1 MKDSNGSVATLLVSS
16 HLVSKLVDYGLL
28 IKLRLSLVVVLSSVF
43 GYVIVSQS
51 DFSWLQL
58 LTLVLGGFLVTGAA
72 NALNQV
78 FEKDYDCLMERTA
91 NRPVAS
97 GRMKQTEAIIF
108 AGIACILGTALLAT
122 FNTLTAFMGMLS
134 LVLYAFVYTPLK
146 RYSTIAVAVGAI
158 PGALPVMIG
167 ITAYEGHITV
177 FAFLL
182 FVIQFL
188 WQFPHFWSIGY
199 LGYEDYKKAGYK
211 LLPETNGQ
219 IDRNLGLSSMFYA
232 VLMIPVSILMFIR
245 LPQVS
250 IGSTVIAIVLSLAY
264 MYFCYGFHK
273 RFDKKSALLL
283 MFYSFLFLPLIL
295 LGYWLF

>member
-199 LGYEDYKKAGYK
+199 LGYEDYNKAGYK

>member
-1 MKDSNGSVATLLVSS
+1 VRNNNEYTAALVANHTWIG
-16 HLVSKLVDYGLL
+16 KIYDYGLL
-28 IKLRLSLVVVLSSVF
+28 VKLRLNLVVVISSIF
-43 GYVIVSQS
+43 GFFIVSQGN
-51 DFSWLQL
+51 FSWVNV
-58 LTLVLGGFLVTGAA
+58 LTLFVGGFLVTGAA

-78 FEKDYDCLMERTA
+78 FEKDYDILMKRTA

-108 AGIACILGTALLAT
+108 AGIACIIGISLLST
-122 FNTLTAFMGMLS
+122 FNSVTAFLGMIS

-158 PGALPVMIG
+158 PGALPVLIG
-167 ITAYEGHITV
+167 MTAYEGRITV
-177 FAFLL
+177 FALLL

-188 WQFPHFWSIGY
+188 WQFPHFWAIGF
-199 LGYEDYKKAGYK
+199 LGYEDYKRAGYK
-211 LLPETNGQ
+211 LLPESNGE

-232 VLMIPVSILMFIR
+232 TLIIPVALIMQIR
-245 LPQVS
+245 ISEISLT
-250 IGSTVIAIVLSLAY
+250 STVIAVILSLIY
-264 MYFCYGFHK
+264 MYCCFQLHS
-273 RFDKKSALLL
+273 RFDKKSALIL

>member
-1 MKDSNGSVATLLVSS
+1 MRNNNEYTAALVANHTWIG
-16 HLVSKLVDYGLL
+16 KIYDYGLL
-28 IKLRLSLVVVLSSVF
+28 VKLRLNLVVVISSIF
-43 GYVIVSQS
+43 GFFIVSQGN
-51 DFSWLQL
+51 FSWVNV
-58 LTLVLGGFLVTGAA
+58 LTLFVGGFLVTGAA

-78 FEKDYDCLMERTA
+78 FEKDYDILMKRTA

-108 AGIACILGTALLAT
+108 AGIACIIGISLLST
-122 FNTLTAFMGMLS
+122 FNSVTAFLGMIS

-158 PGALPVMIG
+158 PGALPVLIG
-167 ITAYEGHITV
+167 MTAYEGRITV
-177 FAFLL
+177 FALLL

-188 WQFPHFWSIGY
+188 WQFPHFWAIGF
-199 LGYEDYKKAGYK
+199 LGYEDYKRAGYK
-211 LLPETNGQ
+211 LLPESNGE

-232 VLMIPVSILMFIR
+232 TLIIPVALIMQIR
-245 LPQVS
+245 ISEISLT
-250 IGSTVIAIVLSLAY
+250 STVISVILSLIY
-264 MYFCYGFHK
+264 MYCCFQLHS
-273 RFDKKSALLL
+273 RFDKKSALIL

>member
-1 MKDSNGSVATLLVSS
+1 MVANHTWIG
-16 HLVSKLVDYGLL
+16 KIYDYGLL
-28 IKLRLSLVVVLSSVF
+28 VKLRLNLVVVISSIF
-43 GYVIVSQS
+43 GFFIVSQGN
-51 DFSWLQL
+51 FSWVNV
-58 LTLVLGGFLVTGAA
+58 LTLFVGGFLVTGAA

-78 FEKDYDCLMERTA
+78 FEKDYDILMKRTA

-108 AGIACILGTALLAT
+108 AGIACIIGISLLST
-122 FNTLTAFMGMLS
+122 FNSVTAFLGMIS

-158 PGALPVMIG
+158 PGALPVLIG
-167 ITAYEGHITV
+167 MTAYEGRITV
-177 FAFLL
+177 FALLL

-188 WQFPHFWSIGY
+188 WQFPHFWAIGF
-199 LGYEDYKKAGYK
+199 LGYEDYKRAGYK
-211 LLPETNGQ
+211 LLPESNGE

-232 VLMIPVSILMFIR
+232 TLIIPVALIMQIR
-245 LPQVS
+245 ISEISLT
-250 IGSTVIAIVLSLAY
+250 STVISVILSLIY
-264 MYFCYGFHK
+264 MYCCFQLHS
-273 RFDKKSALLL
+273 RFDKKSALIL

>member
-1 MKDSNGSVATLLVSS
+1 MRNNNEYTAALVANHSWIG
-16 HLVSKLVDYGLL
+16 KIYDYGLL
-28 IKLRLSLVVVLSSVF
+28 VKLRLNLVVVISSIF
-43 GYVIVSQS
+43 GFFIVSQGN
-51 DFSWLQL
+51 FSWVNV
-58 LTLVLGGFLVTGAA
+58 LTLFVGGFLVTGAA

-78 FEKDYDCLMERTA
+78 FEKDYDILMKRTA

-108 AGIACILGTALLAT
+108 AGIACIIGISLLST
-122 FNTLTAFMGMLS
+122 FNSVTAFLGMIS

-158 PGALPVMIG
+158 PGALPVLIG
-167 ITAYEGHITV
+167 MTAYEGRITV
-177 FAFLL
+177 FALLL

-188 WQFPHFWSIGY
+188 WQFPHFWAIGF
-199 LGYEDYKKAGYK
+199 LGYEDYKRAGYK
-211 LLPETNGQ
+211 LLPESNGE

-232 VLMIPVSILMFIR
+232 TLIIPVALIMQIR
-245 LPQVS
+245 ISEISLT
-250 IGSTVIAIVLSLAY
+250 STVISVILSLIY
-264 MYFCYGFHK
+264 MYCCFQLHS
-273 RFDKKSALLL
+273 RFDKKSALIL

>member
-1 MKDSNGSVATLLVSS
+1 VRNNNEYTAALVANHTWIG
-16 HLVSKLVDYGLL
+16 KIYDYGLL
-28 IKLRLSLVVVLSSVF
+28 VKLRLNLVVVISSIF
-43 GYVIVSQS
+43 GFFIVSQGN
-51 DFSWLQL
+51 FSWVNV
-58 LTLVLGGFLVTGAA
+58 LTLFVGGFLVTGAA

-78 FEKDYDCLMERTA
+78 FEKDYDILMKRTA

-108 AGIACILGTALLAT
+108 AGIACIIGISLLST
-122 FNTLTAFMGMLS
+122 FNSVTAFLGMIS

-158 PGALPVMIG
+158 PGALPVLIG
-167 ITAYEGHITV
+167 MTAYEGRITV
-177 FAFLL
+177 FALLL

-188 WQFPHFWSIGY
+188 WQFPHFWAIGF
-199 LGYEDYKKAGYK
+199 LGYEDYKRAGYK
-211 LLPETNGQ
+211 LLPESNGE

-232 VLMIPVSILMFIR
+232 TLIIPVALIMQIR
-245 LPQVS
+245 ISEISLT
-250 IGSTVIAIVLSLAY
+250 STVISVILSLIY
-264 MYFCYGFHK
+264 MYCCFQLHS
-273 RFDKKSALLL
+273 RFDKKSALIL